1 MCVLKILKQSLSYLW
16 AINRYYAMCLLVR
29 VIIKRHGDSLLWARK
44 PAFLRSRVDLEDV
57 SPGRENRLFP
67 AEKYINYKS
76 KNGLIT
82 IKIASRKSK
91 SFTPWTRMLFLLN
104 KYATE
109 EFTQDC
115 TSLVCV
121 SHFAWLTVLVT
132 WPIGLDFLIR
142 TWSDRWEY
150 NCIFSNTN
158 TVKTRI

>member
-1 MCVLKILKQSLSYLW
+1 
-16 AINRYYAMCLLVR
+16 MCLLVR

-82 IKIASRKSK
+82 IKNASRKSK

-115 TSLVCV
+115 TSIVCV
-121 SHFAWLTVLVT
+121 SHFTWLRDSLGNLAD
-132 WPIGLDFLIR
+132 WIR
-142 TWSDRWEY
+142 FPHTYMNRPMQKY
-150 NCIFSNTN
+150 NRLFSSTQSSTS
-158 TVKTRI
+158 TVKTNI

>member
-1 MCVLKILKQSLSYLW
+1 
-16 AINRYYAMCLLVR
+16 MCLLVR

-115 TSLVCV
+115 TSFVFHTSLG
-121 SHFAWLTVLVT
+121 WGTVLVT

-142 TWSDRWEY
+142 TCSDR
-150 NCIFSNTN
+150 CKSIIVFSVVLVTS
-158 TVKTRI
+158 TVKTNI

>member
-1 MCVLKILKQSLSYLW
+1 
-16 AINRYYAMCLLVR
+16 MCLLVR

-115 TSLVCV
+115 TSIVCV
-121 SHFAWLTVLVT
+121 SHFTWLTVLVT

-142 TWSDRWEY
+142 TWCDRLKY
-150 NCIFSNTN
+150 NCILSQY
-158 TVKTRI
+158 

>member
-1 MCVLKILKQSLSYLW
+1 
-16 AINRYYAMCLLVR
+16 MCLLVR

-115 TSLVCV
+115 TSIVCV
-121 SHFAWLTVLVT
+121 SHFTWLRDSLGNLAT
-132 WPIGLDFLIR
+132 GLDFLIR
-142 TWSDRWEY
+142 TWSDRCKNIIVFSVVRGTQRVHSSKPLKDSIVE
-150 NCIFSNTN
+150 CILAF
-158 TVKTRI
+158 KR